1 MTTDQG
7 KGAHTDMDVNGS
19 DVNGSGLGPVK
30 LHLASWGTGAG
41 LRRPD
46 DASGTGT
53 VVLESPAH
61 LEQSLGSDLVGA
73 GTLVLVPGEQGG
85 AEGAPAGGPLVL
97 GYQGSLVEPGDEM
110 SIGDSFYLQ
119 TQDYGTS
126 QYMSVIGPTLIR
138 ITEPADF
145 EAFLADADAAHD
157 KGEFPG
163 YVIEPAVR
171 LADLSALGAGSG
183 ADGPRTRLHVSG
195 EGQVSTAPGGIPLG
209 TLDSGLDALHAEW
222 QRVNS
227 AAAHPCAVSLS
238 AVVPD
243 EERSAALAAR
253 PWLGRYLAALDA
265 LRELRSR
272 GVASLAVSGFGG
284 RLDASLTAVE
294 QPADHAGTELPLLLW
309 AQETAYV
316 HLPAGG
322 RFFQL
327 DARAARVAEAL
338 LVHGDFEAAARHT
351 DPDAL
356 RQVITFFATA
366 GVRLTASEP
375 EEAA

>member
-1 MTTDQG
+1 M
-7 KGAHTDMDVNGS
+7 
-19 DVNGSGLGPVK
+19 GPAK

-46 DASGTGT
+46 GATGTGT

-61 LEQSLGSDLVGA
+61 LEQLLGGDLVGA

-85 AEGAPAGGPLVL
+85 EEGDPTGGPLVL

-110 SIGDSFYLQ
+110 SIGDSFFLQ

-145 EAFLADADAAHD
+145 EAFLADADTARD

-163 YVIEPAVR
+163 HVIEPAVR
-171 LADLSALGAGSG
+171 LADLSALGAGPG
-183 ADGPRTRLHVSG
+183 ADGPHTRLHVYG
-195 EGQVSTAPGGIPLG
+195 DGRVSTAPGGIPLG
-209 TLDSGLDALHAEW
+209 TLDSTLDELHVEW
-222 QRVNS
+222 ERVNS

-272 GVASLAVSGFGG
+272 GVLGLRVSGFGA
-284 RLDASLTAVE
+284 RLDASLADAGR
-294 QPADHAGTELPLLLW
+294 PADHAGTELPLLLW
-309 AQETAYV
+309 ADETTYV

-338 LVHGDFEAAARHT
+338 LVHGDFEASARHT
-351 DPDAL
+351 DPEAL

-375 EEAA
+375 EDAA